1 MVVLMT
7 RIELEH
13 VSEIAE
19 LQKPMSALRMRNLG
33 SSVWRPQVRV
43 RVRVR
48 VGGRVR
54 VGVRVRVRVRV
65 RVTLTLRS

>member
-13 VSEIAE
+13 VSEIAL

-43 RVRVR
+43 RVRV
-48 VGGRVR
+48 
-54 VGVRVRVRVRV
+54 
-65 RVTLTLRS
+65 S